1 MQKKLYINVD
11 SSTKGENSLNLKK
24 TQRGNVKG
32 KILKSAILGKMIIKK
47 FFTLSLNI
55 LVFI

>member
-32 KILKSAILGKMIIKK
+32 KISKSAILGKMIIKK